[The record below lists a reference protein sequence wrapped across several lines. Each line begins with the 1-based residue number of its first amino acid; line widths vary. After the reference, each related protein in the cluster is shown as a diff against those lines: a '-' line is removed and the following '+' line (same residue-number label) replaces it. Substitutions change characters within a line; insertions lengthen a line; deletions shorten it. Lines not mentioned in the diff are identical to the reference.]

1 MPETPS
7 TTPRAAAPGGVAADG
22 PRRPGL
28 ALAVLASAGQV
39 VVPIAV
45 QQTLDRGL
53 NGPGGPDTSFTVLM
67 GLVAALAVV
76 LAGLLRR
83 PWAWWAGAG
92 LQALLLAAGV
102 LHWSLATLGVL
113 FGLVWA
119 YVLYVRRRVLG

>member
-1 MPETPS
+1 MSQPS
-7 TTPRAAAPGGVAADG
+7 GLRDPHAAVRGVGAGTLVAEA
-22 PRRPGL
+22 L
-28 ALAVLASAGQV
+28 VLLLAVLPLRTLGGDLRGV
-39 VVPIAV
+39 AV
-45 QQTLDRGL
+45 GAAL
-53 NGPGGPDTSFTVLM
+53 VL
-67 GLVAALAVV
+67 AALAVV

-92 LQALLLAAGV
+92 LQALLFAAGV